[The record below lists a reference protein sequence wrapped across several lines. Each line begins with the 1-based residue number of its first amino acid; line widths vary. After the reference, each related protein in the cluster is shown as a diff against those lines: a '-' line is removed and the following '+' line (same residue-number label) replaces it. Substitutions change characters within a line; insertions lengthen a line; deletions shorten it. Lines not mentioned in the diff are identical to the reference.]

1 MALTWPFHC
10 DLILQRLLY
19 SQATHLLYPNIV
31 HVVDL
36 LISNTVES
44 INHYPKLP
52 SERWWRSIQEK
63 IGTILGLSFVPTF
76 VCSCCVIAAPDSG
89 LWYCYWHRVRALAS
103 VLPSGLPCLS
113 YSCWPVTLSGC
124 WLTLLA
130 CLDCLIRGVTRKLRK
145 VPAWA
150 LWTVTQAESGCQR
163 DGILSAGN
171 HCAWGASGPV
181 TENGTVTALARLP
194 VALNLL
200 REILQTS
207 KGSLNKKGW
216 NMLKVFWALTWTSL
230 WLVFRA
236 KWALTPLSHR
246 LNDFW
251 RNFWKI
257 LQFFSRN
264 FSEKLLLC

>member
-31 HVVDL
+31 HVVAL

-52 SERWWRSIQEK
+52 SEKWWRSIQEK

-124 WLTLLA
+124 WLALLA
-130 CLDCLIRGVTRKLRK
+130 CLDCLIRVVTRK
-145 VPAWA
+145 VPAWGPEPCELRLRQSQAASEIAYSVPAITVPEVQVAQWQIMA
-150 LWTVTQAESGCQR
+150 LWLPWHACQ
-163 DGILSAGN
+163 
-171 HCAWGASGPV
+171 
-181 TENGTVTALARLP
+181 
-194 VALNLL
+194 
-200 REILQTS
+200 
-207 KGSLNKKGW
+207 
-216 NMLKVFWALTWTSL
+216 
-230 WLVFRA
+230 
-236 KWALTPLSHR
+236 
-246 LNDFW
+246 W
-251 RNFWKI
+251 RWI
-257 LQFFSRN
+257 
-264 FSEKLLLC
+264 FSEKSFKQVRGAWIKKVNLNLFVTCF